1 MALQLGPGFNIQVAA
16 SSLLVF
22 SNPDPNAYAF
32 ARLWETAL
40 GAVVTVILA
49 PLLFPP
55 NTTSP
60 IKAKIEPDHCPRC
73 SVRPGSRSNTTRY
86 GAATGC
92 RCSSRNR
99 SLTWPYH

>member
-22 SNPDPNAYAF
+22 SNPDLNAYAF
-32 ARLWETAL
+32 ARLRETAL

-73 SVRPGSRSNTTRY
+73 CSARLAVEHNPLAR
-86 GAATGC
+86 AATGC